1 MKIAVLGAGAWGTAL
16 AIHAAQRHDV
26 MLWSRN
32 AQVLESLRTTG
43 TNQRYLPDVKVPSFM
58 GFTDR
63 LGEAA
68 QAVAQAYAE
77 HGFAEPRFLP
87 MVAGFAADHDW
98 PEHSSALGR
107 EGDTLKGCSCGD

>member
-1 MKIAVLGAGAWGTAL
+1 MRDELRVSRPQIDVAVDACLAHGALGARIVGGGFGGAVMAL
-16 AIHAAQRHDV
+16 I
-26 MLWSRN
+26 
-32 AQVLESLRTTG
+32 
-43 TNQRYLPDVKVPSFM
+43 P
-58 GFTDR
+58 TDR

-107 EGDTLKGCSCGD
+107 EGDTLKGCSCEG

>member
-1 MKIAVLGAGAWGTAL
+1 VCFGGAVVAL
-16 AIHAAQRHDV
+16 I
-26 MLWSRN
+26 
-32 AQVLESLRTTG
+32 
-43 TNQRYLPDVKVPSFM
+43 P
-58 GFTDR
+58 TDR